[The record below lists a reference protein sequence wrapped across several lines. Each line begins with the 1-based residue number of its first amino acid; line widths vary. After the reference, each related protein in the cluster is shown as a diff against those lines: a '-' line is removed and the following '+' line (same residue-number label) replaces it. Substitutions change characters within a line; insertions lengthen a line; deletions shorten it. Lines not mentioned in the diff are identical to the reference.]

1 MVTIM
6 AHPVRM
12 EVVEIKVIGEAVW
25 LSFIE
30 HDGGQVQVCLSNLP
44 PKIREGLIALAK
56 EQTA

>member
-12 EVVEIKVIGEAVW
+12 QVEVSGGEAEW
-25 LSFIE
+25 LSFFE
-30 HDGGQVQVCLSNLP
+30 YDNGSVQVYLGNLP

>member
-12 EVVEIKVIGEAVW
+12 EVVKVEVIGEAVW
-25 LSFIE
+25 LNFIE
-30 HDGGQVQVCLSNLP
+30 HDEGQVQVYLGNLP

-56 EQTA
+56 EQTV

>member
-12 EVVEIKVIGEAVW
+12 QVEVIGEDVW
-25 LSFIE
+25 LNFAE
-30 HDGGQVQVCLSNLP
+30 HDRGQVQVFLGNLP

>member
-12 EVVEIKVIGEAVW
+12 QVEVISDECVW
-25 LSFIE
+25 LNFFE
-30 HDGGQVQVCLSNLP
+30 HDEGQVQVYLGNLP

>member
-1 MVTIM
+1 MVTIL

-12 EVVEIKVIGEAVW
+12 QVEVISSGDVW
-25 LSFIE
+25 LNFIE
-30 HDGGQVQVCLSNLP
+30 RDGGQVQVCLSNLP

>member
-1 MVTIM
+1 MVIIM

-12 EVVEIKVIGEAVW
+12 QVTVFKGVSAW
-25 LSFIE
+25 LDFE
-30 HDGGQVQVCLSNLP
+30 CEGGSVQVCLSNLP

>member
-6 AHPVRM
+6 VEV
-12 EVVEIKVIGEAVW
+12 EVVKAEVICGAVW

-30 HDGGQVQVCLSNLP
+30 RDGGQVQVCLRNLP

>member
-1 MVTIM
+1 MVTIL

-12 EVVEIKVIGEAVW
+12 QVAV
-25 LSFIE
+25 SK
-30 HDGGQVQVCLSNLP
+30 GGVARLDCVCEGGSSVQVCLSNLP

>member
-12 EVVEIKVIGEAVW
+12 EVVEAEVIGEVVW
-25 LSFIE
+25 LNFIE
-30 HDGGQVQVCLSNLP
+30 YDGGQVQVFLGNLP

-56 EQTA
+56 EQTV

>member
-12 EVVEIKVIGEAVW
+12 QVTVLTNGVAW
-25 LSFIE
+25 LGFE
-30 HDGGQVQVCLSNLP
+30 CEGGSSVQVCLRNLP

>member
-12 EVVEIKVIGEAVW
+12 QVTVFKDGAAW
-25 LSFIE
+25 LDFECEGDSS
-30 HDGGQVQVCLSNLP
+30 VQVCLNNLP
-44 PKIREGLIALAK
+44 PKIRNGLIALAK